1 MALGGHFFGRKIVV
15 AGLAVFGGKKGGF
28 WFRSFGN
35 TDLTFQNPSC
45 KFQPRSTLSSHKT
58 TFTFF
63 FWKKTVSRHFSIPIC
78 LQEKESL
85 NRRNSR
91 KIWLIFVVL
100 RYININSWTWKV
112 FEMNFKYKII
122 NPNYILLLIG
132 GQPRRMYETFI
143 CIHQGEWFKGSRRW
157 PILHPWQENG

>member
-1 MALGGHFFGRKIVV
+1 MCGVFYPKSGVFIGFWVV
-15 AGLAVFGGKKGGF
+15 FWVGVFGPWGGVLGP
-28 WFRSFGN
+28 WCSGH
-35 TDLTFQNPSC
+35 TESKLQVPTKVDI
-45 KFQPRSTLSSHKT
+45 KFTQDYIYI
-58 TFTFF
+58 F

-112 FEMNFKYKII
+112 FEMNFKYKNI